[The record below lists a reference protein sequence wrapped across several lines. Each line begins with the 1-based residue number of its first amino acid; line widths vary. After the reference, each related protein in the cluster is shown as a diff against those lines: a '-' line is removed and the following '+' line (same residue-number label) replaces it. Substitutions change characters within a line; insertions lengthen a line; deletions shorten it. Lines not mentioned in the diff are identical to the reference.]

1 MIKYTKKLFALL
13 VSIFMLL
20 ALPSVMAASGSNGGS
35 SSNDDVS
42 PDLRGDGTPEDN
54 GINDDAFPDLRGDGT
69 PEDNGIDDEF
79 PDLRGDGTP
88 EDNGIDRAEDG
99 IILDTTTEIN
109 INEAVSIAKGV
120 ASGTVGRVEQ
130 EMEDG
135 RIVWK
140 VRIIA
145 ADGTRTDV
153 RIDAETGNIVRQR
166 TGDVEVRARFDE
178 DVISTSTDTKISQSR
193 AIEIAKGLASGN
205 VENVEL
211 EAEDGR
217 LAWKVRLVAEDGTRT
232 DIRVDANTGDVIRL
246 RIKEDKDNDGISDD
260 IDSNTGRDTDKDNDG
275 MDDSVDTE
283 DNRSFF
289 QKILSFFG
297 LF

>member
-1 MIKYTKKLFALL
+1 MTEHTKKLFALL

-20 ALPSVMAASGSNGGS
+20 ALPSILAASGSNGGS
-35 SSNDDVS
+35 SSDDDGS

-54 GINDDAFPDLRGDGT
+54 GVND
-69 PEDNGIDDEF
+69 DDEF

-88 EDNGIDRAEDG
+88 EDNGIDGAGDRRRGADKPEDNDNDGIGEG

-109 INEAVSIAKGV
+109 INEAMSIAQGA

-135 RIVWK
+135 RIVWN
-140 VRIIA
+140 VRVTA
-145 ADGTRTDV
+145 SDGTRTDV
-153 RIDAETGNIVRQR
+153 RIDAETGNVIRTR
-166 TGDVEVRARFDE
+166 TGNAEARERID
-178 DVISTSTDTKISQSR
+178 DDAASADSKISQSR
-193 AIEIAKGLASGN
+193 AIEIAKGLNSGN
-205 VENVEL
+205 VENAEL

-217 LAWKVRLVAEDGTRT
+217 LAWKVRLVAADGTRM
-232 DIRVDANTGDVIRL
+232 DVRIDAETGNVIRL
-246 RIKEDKDNDGISDD
+246 RVKEDKDKDGISDD
-260 IDSNTGRDTDKDNDG
+260 IDSNTGKDTDKDNDG
-275 MDDSVDTE
+275 MDDSVDIE